1 MEGEGRFQARWR
13 EGQAGKDRPELGT
26 GAVRKE
32 VAGIGQSSGHVGTD
46 IRGQRKGVRTVPSG
60 LP

>member
-13 EGQAGKDRPELGT
+13 EGQVGEDRPELGT

-32 VAGIGQSSGHVGTD
+32 VGGEIGQSSGHLGTD
-46 IRGQRKGVRTVPSG
+46 IR
-60 LP
+60 